1 MRRKPLLL
9 IFSFIILTLSSKE
22 QTNLKRYPTYPLAA
36 SEQNSL
42 RTKWEK
48 KAVLESQLVDDME
61 HDGQWNVTGIGKMS
75 FTHNR
80 AKYGK
85 RSLRFET
92 SIRDTAF
99 LALPGNKTKWGS
111 QYFNINGQ
119 AGTSSVQLRFD
130 KPQDWSRFNRVSFWV
145 YVHPSSLPRHN
156 INLGIENEGIISDI
170 FSSARTSY
178 CNDLKPGQWNHVL
191 FEMPHLPRNKVT
203 GFSLTRELTGNNPG
217 EDGVVIYDIDHI
229 ELQRVVA
236 DQYEGWAVAPE
247 KFSFCHIGY
256 RPNDAKIAMV
266 GSGAAGQFQLINQKG
281 VTVFSDNVKTIS
293 NKNGLFRQL
302 DFSGFRKEGIYRIR
316 TGKLISDPFPI
327 KQNVW
332 IAPVFKAMN
341 FYYCQRCGYEVPGL
355 HKACHMDWQGFK
367 GDIKKVIN
375 GGYHD
380 AGDLSQGIWRTSM
393 AAFAMENNLEELNKN
408 KEGAEVSARMQ
419 SEVAWALQYL
429 LKTRFGDGYHIH
441 WCRMRMFTDNII
453 GTVDDVLVPAENIP
467 WENFLAA
474 AVEARAAV
482 LFKKSNPELARQAR
496 EAALDDWQA
505 GVNSRRVWDEAIYE
519 ESSWGATSSLYL
531 ARMTG
536 DKKYTEQA
544 VAFGKLLVKCQE
556 QSFVNG
562 IPVTGYFYSSS
573 QRKNVIHNK
582 HTAFEEASMIA
593 LALLC
598 KELPQN
604 ENWLSWYSS
613 AVLYSDF
620 FMKRGSQISAPY
632 NMLPN
637 SVWAKS
643 EILNDKDEKR
653 RAALFQQFNDGTRL
667 NDEYVLR
674 TFPIWNDN
682 LFHGNTNVQLSGT
695 WALAEASKLRND
707 AQGMKLVGKQLEWI
721 MGANP
726 FGQSLMY
733 GSGYDFAPQFAYCL
747 KDIVGSLPVG
757 MDSRKGDAP
766 FWPATVSA
774 TFKEIWMEPV
784 NRFMGAVSVYASRNQ
799 TKKPTTG
806 DIKIDLQKTQ
816 AESGIVSVN
825 LTITGTGK
833 HQIDLKSFNAASNS
847 GIKQVVLLPGKPQTV
862 QIELTVADKNKPYVA
877 VISVDK
883 KTELRKEI
891 VGSYSNDFILANK

>member
-1 MRRKPLLL
+1 MRRKPFLLL
-9 IFSFIILTLSSKE
+9 FLFIILALSSKE
-22 QTNLKRYPTYPLAA
+22 QTNPKQLAAYPLVA

-42 RTKWEK
+42 KTEWEK
-48 KAVLESQLVDDME
+48 KAVLKSRLVDDME
-61 HDGQWNVTGIGKMS
+61 QDGNWNVTGIGKMN
-75 FTHNR
+75 FTR
-80 AKYGK
+80 DRSKDGK

-92 SIRDTAF
+92 AVRDTAF
-99 LALPGNKTKWGS
+99 LALAGNKTKWGS
-111 QYFNINGQ
+111 QFFNINGQ
-119 AGTSSVQLRFD
+119 AGSSSVQLRFNT
-130 KPQDWSRFNRVSFWV
+130 PQDWSGFNRISFWV
-145 YVHPSSLPRHN
+145 YVHQSSLPRHN
-156 INLGIENEGIISDI
+156 INLGIDNEGTVSDI

-203 GFSLTRELTGNNPG
+203 MLSFTRELTGNNPG
-217 EDGVVIYDIDHI
+217 EDDIAIYDIDHI
-229 ELQRVVA
+229 ELQQVVA
-236 DQYEGWAVAPE
+236 DQYEGWTVAPG
-247 KFSFCHIGY
+247 KFSFCHVGY
-256 RPNDAKIAMV
+256 RPNDTKIAMV
-266 GSGAAGQFQLINQKG
+266 GSGGTDRFQLINQKG
-281 VTVFSDNVKTIS
+281 LAVFSGEVKIICTKS
-293 NKNGLFRQL
+293 GQFKQL
-302 DFSGFRKEGIYRIR
+302 DFSGFRKEGTYRIR
-316 TGKLISDPFPI
+316 TGKLVSNPFPI
-327 KQNVW
+327 KQDIW

-367 GDIKKVIN
+367 GDVKKVIN

-393 AAFAMENNLEELNKN
+393 AAFAMENNLEQLDKN
-408 KEGAEVSARMQ
+408 ATEVSTRMQ
-419 SEVAWALQYL
+419 SELAWALQYL
-429 LKTRFGDGYHIH
+429 LKTRFGNGFHIH

-453 GTVDDVLVPAENIP
+453 GTVDDVVVPTENIA

-474 AVEARAAV
+474 AVEARAAI
-482 LFKKSNPELARQAR
+482 LFKKSNPELARLAS

-505 GVNSRRVWDEAIYE
+505 GVNSRNLWDEASYE
-519 ESSWGATSSLYL
+519 EASWGATSSLFL

-536 DKKYTEQA
+536 DYKYTEQA
-544 VAFGKLLVKCQE
+544 VVFGKLLVKCQE
-556 QSFVNG
+556 QSFING
-562 IPVTGYFYSSS
+562 IPVTGYFYSNS

-598 KELPQN
+598 KELPGN
-604 ENWLSWYSS
+604 ENWISWYSS
-613 AVLYSDF
+613 AVLYSEF
-620 FMKRGSQISAPY
+620 FMKRGSRISAPY

-653 RAALFQQFNDGTRL
+653 RAASLQQFNDGTRL

-682 LFHGNTNVQLSGT
+682 LFHGNTNVQLSAA

-707 AQGMKLVGKQLEWI
+707 AEGMKLVGKQLEWN

-726 FGQSLMY
+726 FAQSLMY

-757 MDSRKGDAP
+757 MDSRKEDAP

-784 NRFMGAVSVYASRNQ
+784 NRFMGAVSVYASRDQ
-799 TKKPTTG
+799 TAISTAGNLKMSV
-806 DIKIDLQKTQ
+806 LSTQ
-816 AESGIVSVN
+816 EKSGVVSV
-825 LTITGTGK
+825 TITIVGTGK
-833 HQIDLKSFNAASNS
+833 HQIGVNTFNGIADS
-847 GIKQVVLLPGKPQTV
+847 GLRQVVLSAGKPQKILI
-862 QIELTVADKNKPYVA
+862 QLTVTDKNKPYVA
-877 VISVDK
+877 TISVDK
-883 KTELRKEI
+883 NPTLRKEI
-891 VGSYSNDFILANK
+891 VGSYSDDAILANN